1 MTMLADRVLSLS
13 GVHNFRDYG
22 GYDVEGGGRLRDGV
36 LWRSAHNVEADDDDL
51 AAIDALGIETVI
63 DRRGNDEREAHPCRR
78 SEIFVGWVLFAG
90 GVTAGIAPHLQAAG
104 GAMDVEPERARLTDT

>member
-36 LWRSAHNVEADDDDL
+36 MWRSAHHVEADDDDL
-51 AAIDALGIETVI
+51 AAINALGIEKVI
-63 DRRGNDEREAHPCRR
+63 DFHGDDEREAHPCRR
-78 SEIFVGWVLFAG
+78 RESLAGRGQCARGDKIGRAWGGERVGRG
-90 GVTAGIAPHLQAAG
+90 GMI
-104 GAMDVEPERARLTDT
+104 MEEDVE